1 MSWIFVPYHI
11 KHVAFHVCLLTA
23 HSQCYRK
30 ITSTARHACS
40 LYIDV
45 SLCGGNNI
53 AAKTQMSY
61 VLQIVC
67 IPPMND
73 SVVTQTRLLLG
84 FTHIWCEWVSEWES
98 YFKLQTYFLLIVF
111 AIFFHFNG
119 NKRTHAAVFP
129 FSLCFC
135 LQPTQTNDW
144 ATWLHIHT
152 HSLSHMI

>member
-53 AAKTQMSY
+53 AAKPRMSY

-84 FTHIWCEWVSEWES
+84 STHIWCEWVSEWES
-98 YFKLQTYFLLIVF
+98 YFKLQTYFLLIVLLSSSISM
-111 AIFFHFNG
+111 ATSVHM
-119 NKRTHAAVFP
+119 P
-129 FSLCFC
+129 LSSLSVYVSVYN
-135 LQPTQTNDW
+135 QHKQTIERRDY
-144 ATWLHIHT
+144 TYT